1 MNGRIINTII
11 RLLNLEKR
19 VVRGD
24 CPHMNTISIKGTSM
38 TMNSDKW
45 EYRLKHLEL
54 THLELDSQIKKLE
67 SLRRDDMTIREM
79 KKQKLKL
86 KEQIENIRKDLN
98 F

>member
-1 MNGRIINTII
+1 MNIT
-11 RLLNLEKR
+11 L
-19 VVRGD
+19 
-24 CPHMNTISIKGTSM
+24 TKGTSM

-54 THLELDSQIKKLE
+54 THLELDTQIKKLE
-67 SLRRDDMTIREM
+67 TARQDETMIRQM

-98 F
+98 FQEKTVAL

>member
-1 MNGRIINTII
+1 MNIT
-11 RLLNLEKR
+11 L
-19 VVRGD
+19 
-24 CPHMNTISIKGTSM
+24 TKGTSM

-54 THLELDSQIKKLE
+54 THLELDTQIKKLE
-67 SLRRDDMTIREM
+67 TARQNETMIRQM
-79 KKQKLKL
+79 KKHKLKL